1 MRRRVGDVAMPRIA
15 AFAVMMILGALAP
28 LLCARAAEP
37 AKVFHVGIVSIN
49 TPGPK
54 TSSIALEQRLHDLGY
69 LEGKTLAL
77 DFLWLEQIERLP
89 AAMDELV
96 RRKVDVIVTTGQE
109 AAVKAAKQA
118 TATIPIVMLAVDFD
132 PVALGYASSLA
143 RPSGNVTGVSLNQT
157 ELTGKRLELLK
168 ETVPDITRVIVLWDA
183 IGADQVEGAAAAA
196 QILKL
201 PIKSVEL
208 RNPPYDY
215 AGALEAANSRP
226 GDALLFLTSP
236 FFNRDRHRLGELA
249 LQHRLPSMFA
259 NR

>member
-1 MRRRVGDVAMPRIA
+1 
-15 AFAVMMILGALAP
+15 
-28 LLCARAAEP
+28 
-37 AKVFHVGIVSIN
+37 
-49 TPGPK
+49 
-54 TSSIALEQRLHDLGY
+54 
-69 LEGKTLAL
+69 
-77 DFLWLEQIERLP
+77 
-89 AAMDELV
+89 MDELV

-168 ETVPDITRVIVLWDA
+168 ETPDITRVIVLWDA

-259 NR
+259 NRQYTDAGGLISYGPSYPAMFRLAADYVDRILKGAAPADLPIQQPTTFELIVNLKTAHALRLTIPQSILARADEVIE